1 MHMDIVSD
9 TICPWCYIGKRRLE
23 RALAETPRPDLTV
36 MWRPFQLNPDMP
48 AEGMD
53 RKDYLA
59 DKFGGAENAQQVYA
73 PIVAAGNEEDIPFDF
88 GAMRRAPNTI
98 QSHRL
103 IAFAGATGRQD
114 AVVESLFKGYFTE
127 GKDIGDVEVLAN
139 LAADGGMDKQAALD
153 YLAGQEGLEEARRED
168 AMARETG
175 ISGVPAFILERKY
188 LISGAQGPE
197 VFHQAFEMVSKTEA
211 EAEAEAGAAPA
222 E

>member
-36 MWRPFQLNPDMP
+36 LWRPFQLNPDMP

-59 DKFGGAENAQQVYA
+59 AKFGGAENAQQVYA
-73 PIVAAGNEEDIPFDF
+73 PIVAAGHEEDIAFDF

-103 IAFAGATGRQD
+103 IAFAGAAGQQD
-114 AVVESLFKGYFTE
+114 SVVESLFKGYFTE
-127 GKDIGDVEVLAN
+127 GQDIGDIEVLAD
-139 LAADGGMDKQAALD
+139 LAADGGMDRQAVLD
-153 YLAGQEGLEEARRED
+153 YLASPEGLEEARRED

-188 LISGAQGPE
+188 LISGAQGLE